1 MKKEPAIPF
10 PLEIAFQD
18 MDHSEA
24 IEARIRE
31 RVQRLK
37 RFHQRI
43 VSARVV
49 VERGSARH
57 RKGNVYEVRV
67 DISLPGTEIL
77 VNRDPGNRNAH
88 EDVYVAI
95 RDAFAAATR
104 QLEDYARKASGHGA
118 KIHHVP
124 HQGVVERLFAEEGY
138 GFIRTPDG
146 REIYFHRN
154 SLVNGSFDT
163 LNEGDEVRF
172 NEELGDDGPQASSVI
187 PVGKHHIL
195 G

>member
-1 MKKEPAIPF
+1 VPADPIVPF

-18 MDHSEA
+18 MDHSDAVER
-24 IEARIRE
+24 RIRE
-31 RVQRLK
+31 RVGRLK

-49 VERGSARH
+49 VERGAARH
-57 RKGNVYEVRV
+57 HKGNVYEVRIDV
-67 DISLPGTEIL
+67 SVPGAAIL
-77 VNRDPGNRNAH
+77 VNREPGNRNTH
-88 EDVYVAI
+88 EDVYVAV

-118 KIHHVP
+118 KVHHVA

-154 SLVNGSFDT
+154 SLDEGGWERIDTGSP
-163 LNEGDEVRF
+163 VRF
-172 NEELGDDGPQASSVI
+172 TEEPGEKGPHAHTVT
-187 PVGKHHIL
+187 PL
-195 G
+195 D

>member
-1 MKKEPAIPF
+1 VTTDTAIPF

-18 MDHSEA
+18 MDHSDA
-24 IEARIRE
+24 VEARIRE

-43 VSARVV
+43 VTARVV
-49 VERGSARH
+49 VERGSSRH
-57 RKGNVYEVRV
+57 HKGNIYQVRV
-67 DISLPGTEIL
+67 DISVPGKEIV
-77 VNRDPGNRNAH
+77 VNREPGDRNAH

-104 QLEDYARKASGHGA
+104 QLEDYVRKASGHGA
-118 KIHHVP
+118 KVHHVP

-146 REIYFHRN
+146 REVYFHRN
-154 SLVNGSFDT
+154 SLDEGGWERIDIGSP
-163 LNEGDEVRF
+163 VRF
-172 NEELGDDGPQASSVI
+172 TEEPGEKGAHAHNVTPLE
-187 PVGKHHIL
+187 
-195 G
+195 